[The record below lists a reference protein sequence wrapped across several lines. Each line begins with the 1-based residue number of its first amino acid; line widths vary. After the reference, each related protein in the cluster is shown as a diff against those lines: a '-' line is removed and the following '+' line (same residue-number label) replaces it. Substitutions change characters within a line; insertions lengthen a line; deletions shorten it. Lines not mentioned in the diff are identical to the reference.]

1 MTVLEK
7 AVQSLA
13 EAIEAL
19 ESRLD
24 ARLEDEAITEE
35 AMAAARRQALAA
47 RKATE
52 TAAHG
57 VAAAISDLKAIL
69 AEDAKNGGEP

>member
-24 ARLEDEAITEE
+24 SQLDEAAANDEAIE
-35 AMAAARRQALAA
+35 AARRQAVAA
-47 RKATE
+47 RNQTE
-52 TAAHG
+52 SASKG
-57 VAAAISDLKAIL
+57 VAAAIADLKLIL
-69 AEDAKNGGEP
+69 AEDDRKKPE

>member
-7 AVQSLA
+7 AVRSLA

-24 ARLEDEAITEE
+24 SQLDDAAANDEAVE
-35 AMAAARRQALAA
+35 AARRQAMAA
-47 RKATE
+47 RKQTDSASK
-52 TAAHG
+52 G
-57 VAAAISDLKAIL
+57 VAAAITDLKLIL
-69 AEDAKNGGEP
+69 TEDDRKKPE

>member
-24 ARLEDEAITEE
+24 SRLDDAAANDEAVE
-35 AMAAARRQALAA
+35 AARRQAMAA
-47 RKATE
+47 RKQTDSASK
-52 TAAHG
+52 G
-57 VAAAISDLKAIL
+57 VAAAIADLKLIL
-69 AEDAKNGGEP
+69 TEDDGKKPE

>member
-24 ARLEDEAITEE
+24 SRLDEAAANDE
-35 AMAAARRQALAA
+35 AVEAARRQAMAA
-47 RKATE
+47 RKQTDSASK
-52 TAAHG
+52 G
-57 VAAAISDLKAIL
+57 VAAAITDLKLIL
-69 AEDAKNGGEP
+69 AEDDRKKPE